1 MTWNADS
8 SVGSTASEKGIL
20 GGPLSHRSWIYF
32 LESTEYPSSAMD
44 MPPASA
50 WSQACMCGQVFSAPH
65 TYTYHMRTCPQMKK
79 RLSSA
84 LGKAREVLKVKKRRK
99 MEDTIRGE
107 ALRLQTIRPL
117 MSHLWLRGSYLP
129 TSRCDISNL
138 NPLAFLMQFIRSLR
152 QLVQNLVVSLHHC
165 LPHRLSQLYRYFNL
179 LSILCSTHL

>member
-1 MTWNADS
+1 
-8 SVGSTASEKGIL
+8 
-20 GGPLSHRSWIYF
+20 
-32 LESTEYPSSAMD
+32 MD

-117 MSHLWLRGSYLP
+117 MSHL
-129 TSRCDISNL
+129 
-138 NPLAFLMQFIRSLR
+138 
-152 QLVQNLVVSLHHC
+152 
-165 LPHRLSQLYRYFNL
+165 
-179 LSILCSTHL
+179 